1 MVNDPE
7 GGRLKKM
14 FGELADEELLRRCA
28 SGELTELAQSIAM
41 AEVRARG
48 LTLPRKLPPAREP
61 EYQGDWVV
69 VAQYLS
75 FAEVH
80 ILRSLLQ
87 NAGIPA
93 EVADAQ
99 LVQTDALLIPAL
111 RGARLRVPE
120 TRVAEA
126 KEVIAAFKRGDFEL
140 GEDFEPGPS

>member
-1 MVNDPE
+1 MVSAPE
-7 GGRLKKM
+7 GERLKKI
-14 FGELADEELLRRCA
+14 FAELADEELLRRCA
-28 SGELTELAQSIAM
+28 SGELTELAQTIAV

-48 LTLPRKLPPAREP
+48 LEVPTKLEP
-61 EYQGDWVV
+61 EQPHDPDYQGDWVV
-69 VAQYLS
+69 VVQYLS

-111 RGARLRVPE
+111 RGARLRVPA
-120 TRVAEA
+120 TRLEEA
-126 KEVIAAFKRGDFEL
+126 REVIAAFRRGDFEL
-140 GEDFEPGPS
+140 GEDFEPR

>member
-1 MVNDPE
+1 MVSESE
-7 GGRLKKM
+7 GERLKRL
-14 FGELADEELLRRCA
+14 FTELADEELLRRLA
-28 SGELTELAQSIAM
+28 SGELTELARSIAM

-48 LTLPRKLPPAREP
+48 LTLPPKPRPAREP

-87 NAGIPA
+87 AGGVPA

-111 RGARLRVPE
+111 RGARLRVPA
-120 TRVAEA
+120 TRLEEA
-126 KEVIAAFKRGDFEL
+126 REVIAAFKRGEFEL
-140 GEDFEPGPS
+140 GDDFEPGPS

>member
-1 MVNDPE
+1 MVTDPE
-7 GGRLKKM
+7 GVRLKRI
-14 FGELADEELLRRCA
+14 FADLADDELLRRCA

-41 AEVRARG
+41 AEVLERG
-48 LTLPRKLPPAREP
+48 LTLPPKPPPAREP
-61 EYQGDWVV
+61 DYQGDWVI

-87 NAGIPA
+87 GCGIPA

-111 RGARLRVPE
+111 RGARLRVPAM
-120 TRVAEA
+120 RVAEA
-126 KEVIAAFKRGDFEL
+126 QAVIAAFKRGDFAL
-140 GEDFEPGPS
+140 GEDFDPR

>member
-1 MVNDPE
+1 MD
-7 GGRLKKM
+7 RDSLQRI
-14 FGELADEELLRRCA
+14 FTELADEELLRRCS
-28 SGELTELAQSIAM
+28 SGELTELAQSVAM

-48 LTLPRKLPPAREP
+48 LTLPPAPKPAAEP
-61 EYQGDWVV
+61 GYQGDWVV

-111 RGARLRVPE
+111 RGARLRVPA

-126 KEVIAAFKRGDFEL
+126 QEVIAAVKRGDFEL
-140 GEDFEPGPS
+140 GEDFEPR

>member
-1 MVNDPE
+1 MVSNPE
-7 GGRLKKM
+7 RERLKKM
-14 FGELADEELLRRCA
+14 FAELADEELLRRCA
-28 SGELTELAQSIAM
+28 SGELTELAQAIAV

-48 LTLPRKLPPAREP
+48 LEAPPKAEP
-61 EYQGDWVV
+61 APVHDAEYQGDWVI

-111 RGARLRVPE
+111 RGARLRVPA

-126 KEVIAAFKRGDFEL
+126 QEVLAAFKRGDFEL
-140 GEDFEPGPS
+140 GEDFEPR

>member
-1 MVNDPE
+1 MD
-7 GGRLKKM
+7 RDSLQRI
-14 FGELADEELLRRCA
+14 FTELADEELLRRCS
-28 SGELTELAQSIAM
+28 SGELTELAQSVAM

-48 LTLPRKLPPAREP
+48 LALPPAPKPAAEP
-61 EYQGDWVV
+61 GYQGDWVV

-111 RGARLRVPE
+111 RGARLRVPA

-126 KEVIAAFKRGDFEL
+126 QEVIAAVKRGDFEL
-140 GEDFEPGPS
+140 GEDFEPR

>member
-1 MVNDPE
+1 MV
-7 GGRLKKM
+7 
-14 FGELADEELLRRCA
+14 
-28 SGELTELAQSIAM
+28 S
-41 AEVRARG
+41 
-48 LTLPRKLPPAREP
+48 EP
-61 EYQGDWVV
+61 EYQGDWVI

-87 NAGIPA
+87 GAGIPA

-126 KEVIAAFKRGDFEL
+126 REVIAAFRRGDFEL
-140 GEDFEPGPS
+140 GEDFEPGPG

>member
-1 MVNDPE
+1 MVTEAE
-7 GGRLKKM
+7 GERLKRI
-14 FGELADEELLRRCA
+14 FAELADEELLRRCA

-41 AEVRARG
+41 AEVLERG
-48 LTLPRKLPPAREP
+48 LTPPPKPPPAREP

-87 NAGIPA
+87 SAGIPA
-93 EVADAQ
+93 EVADAH

-126 KEVIAAFKRGDFEL
+126 KEVIAAFRRGDFEL
-140 GEDFEPGPS
+140 GEDFEPR

>member
-1 MVNDPE
+1 MVSEPE
-7 GGRLKKM
+7 AERLKRL
-14 FGELADEELLRRCA
+14 FAELADEELLRRCA

-41 AEVRARG
+41 AEALERG
-48 LTLPRKLPPAREP
+48 LTLPPRPPPAREP
-61 EYQGDWVV
+61 DYQGDWVI

-111 RGARLRVPE
+111 RGARLRVPQ

-126 KEVIAAFKRGDFEL
+126 QEVIAAFKRGDFAL
-140 GEDFEPGPS
+140 GEDFDPR

>member
-1 MVNDPE
+1 MVSNHE
-7 GGRLKKM
+7 GERLKKM
-14 FGELADEELLRRCA
+14 FAELADEELLRRCA
-28 SGELTELAQSIAM
+28 SGTLTELAQSIAM

-48 LTLPRKLPPAREP
+48 LSLPAPKPPPSPEP
-61 EYQGDWVV
+61 DYQGDWVI

-111 RGARLRVPE
+111 RGARLRVPA

-126 KEVIAAFKRGDFEL
+126 QEVLAAFKRGDFEL
-140 GEDFEPGPS
+140 GEDFEPR